1 MTDGGID
8 TRTPLRARLCSALL
22 ALQLC
27 ACGTSSGPSTPA
39 AHEATGHDAGSA
51 QDAGVACSMHPST
64 HEEIINA
71 CTDAEVVD
79 KNPKLP
85 LLLADGGLPPLP

>member
-1 MTDGGID
+1 MKDDATDA
-8 TRTPLRARLCSALL
+8 RTPLRAWLGGALL

-27 ACGTSSGPSTPA
+27 ACGTSNGPSTPA
-39 AHEATGHDAGSA
+39 THKATGHDAGSA
-51 QDAGVACSMHPST
+51 QDAGVACSTHPST